1 MADMF
6 DYLDWFGDF
15 DFDHVPFNEVD
26 NIILSQLSYLK
37 LDNVLFACE
46 FLDTSEVWHR
56 FSTQKV
62 LPSTGPLISDRTN
75 ELLGYMVKSGQRFAN
90 AKLGYYETRFS
101 EEAREQFAALTLC
114 LSDGSSY
121 LSFRGTD
128 DSLVGWIE
136 DCDIS
141 YSIVPAQKD
150 ALAYLCQIA
159 SLTDGPLRVGGHSK
173 GGNLAAYAVA
183 MAPELDE
190 RIIELWCNDSPG
202 FDDAVLPL
210 STFERL
216 RERTHLFTPEYS
228 LVAGLFSHAVE
239 PVLVKS
245 SAQGVMEHSAVN
257 WQVMRDKLVRGDAVR
272 QASVHVG
279 QAFNELLASLDLQG
293 RKKFV
298 DELYQAFISHG
309 IHDLAG
315 IMGQSPAGIRAVTD
329 SLNSLDENSKHI
341 INSFLWNTMGGAV
354 RGAAEESAE
363 QTAKALAPVAKAVN
377 VALSEAGEKTKQTLA
392 VWKAQ
397 TEARIEGLQTSTVQ
411 DRSLPSP
418 PNKTDAKTD

>member
-6 DYLDWFGDF
+6 DYLDWFGNF

-26 NIILSQLSYLK
+26 NIILAHLSYLK
-37 LDNVLFACE
+37 LDNILPADE
-46 FLDTSEVWHR
+46 FFDTSEVWHR
-56 FSTQKV
+56 FSTQKE
-62 LPSTGPLISDRTN
+62 LPSNGPLISSRTN
-75 ELLGYMVKSGQRFAN
+75 ELLGYMVKSGRRFAK
-90 AKLGYYETRFS
+90 AKLGCYETHFD

-121 LSFRGTD
+121 VSFRGTD

-150 ALAYLCQIA
+150 ALAYLRRIA

-202 FDDAVLPL
+202 FDDAILPL

-228 LVAGLFSHAVE
+228 LVAGLLSHPVE

-245 SAQGVMEHSAVN
+245 SAQGVMEHSAIN
-257 WQVMRDKLVRGDAVR
+257 WQVMRDKLVRGDAEHH
-272 QASVHVG
+272 ASAHIG
-279 QAFNELLASLDLQG
+279 RAFNELLASLDLQE
-293 RKKFV
+293 RKNLT
-298 DELYQAFISHG
+298 DELYQAFISHD
-309 IHDLAG
+309 IHDLTD
-315 IMGQSPAGIRAVTD
+315 IVEQSPAAIRAITD
-329 SLNSLDENSKHI
+329 SLKSLDENSKNI
-341 INSFLWNTMGGAV
+341 INSFLWDSMGGAV
-354 RGAAEESAE
+354 RDAAEESAE
-363 QTAKALAPVAKAVN
+363 QTAKVLAPVAKAVN
-377 VALSEAGEKTKQTLA
+377 DALTEAGKKTKETLA
-392 VWKAQ
+392 EWKAQ
-397 TEARIEGLQTSTVQ
+397 TEARIEDLQTGALQ
-411 DRSLPSP
+411 DKSLPSP
-418 PNKTDAKTD
+418 LNKTDEKTD